1 MEVLGVRGAPQQT
14 LAALMEAL
22 KGARFPDLIV
32 TFVTDWQDQRKKA
45 RYAVFVRGGKHP
57 LLTMD
62 AFGPAFG
69 PEGDRAL
76 VELVQWLQDKGVRK
90 WYESVIPPS
99 EYAALFEIDPDDVYR
114 QLAANAN
121 PSDPALYTH
130 KGYAS
135 RM

>member
-1 MEVLGVRGAPQQT
+1 MEVIGARGAPKQT
-14 LAALMEAL
+14 LEALREAL
-22 KGARFPDLIV
+22 KGARFPELIV
-32 TFVTDWQDQRKKA
+32 TFVTDWQDQRKGA
-45 RYAVFVRGGKHP
+45 RYAVFVRGSKNP
-57 LLTMD
+57 VLTMD

-76 VELVQWLQDKGVRK
+76 TELVHWLQEKGVHK

-99 EYAALFEIDPDDVYR
+99 EYAALFELDPDDVYR
-114 QLAANAN
+114 QLVANAN
-121 PSDPALYTH
+121 PSDPTLYTH

>member
-1 MEVLGVRGAPQQT
+1 MEVIGVRGAPRQT
-14 LAALMEAL
+14 LEALKEAL

-45 RYAVFVRGGKHP
+45 RYAVFVRGGKNSV
-57 LLTMD
+57 LSMD

-76 VELVQWLQDKGVRK
+76 TELVHWLQDKGVHR

-99 EYAALFEIDPDDVYR
+99 EYAALFELEPDAVYR
-114 QLAANAN
+114 QLTANAN
-121 PSDPALYTH
+121 PSDPTLYTH
-130 KGYAS
+130 
-135 RM
+135 